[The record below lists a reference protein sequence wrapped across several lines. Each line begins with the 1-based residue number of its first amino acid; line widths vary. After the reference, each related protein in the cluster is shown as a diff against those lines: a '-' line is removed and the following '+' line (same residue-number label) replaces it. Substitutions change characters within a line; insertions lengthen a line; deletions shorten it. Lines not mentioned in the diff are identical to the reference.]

1 MTPFQGMETLTALVS
16 DQTVASG
23 GITPGDWLASGVGIV
38 VGVCSMLL
46 IFMIARWQRRI
57 EMIDRSALRTQ
68 QAQAQRRA
76 VEQHERIVHREV
88 WRSEYEEIGRA
99 LSLGD
104 DIVYRIRHDGPFGAA
119 DLRGLKVDEFA
130 MKAEQLAGR
139 GVEVLSGALQRI
151 ADLARDIERQVVPED
166 SVLLAVY
173 AKPARVP
180 APEGRRLGVLC
191 RTAVLQDRSAL
202 ELNGEIRTARQLL
215 REEWGS

>member
-1 MTPFQGMETLTALVS
+1 MMPFQGLETLTTLVS
-16 DQTVASG
+16 DPAAASS
-23 GITPGDWLASGVGIV
+23 GITPGNWLAAGVGIV
-38 VGVCSMLL
+38 VGVGSGLL

-57 EMIDRSALRTQ
+57 EVIDRSALRAE

-76 VEQHERIVHREV
+76 DEQHERIVHREV
-88 WRSEYEEIGRA
+88 WRSEYEEIGRV

-119 DLRGLKVDEFA
+119 GVRRLKVDEFA

-139 GVEVLSGALQRI
+139 GVEVLSAPLQKI

-166 SVLLAVY
+166 SALLAAY
-173 AKPARVP
+173 ARPARVP
-180 APEGRRLGVLC
+180 APEGMRLGALC

-202 ELNGEIRTARQLL
+202 ELDGEIRTARQLL
-215 REEWGS
+215 KEEWGS